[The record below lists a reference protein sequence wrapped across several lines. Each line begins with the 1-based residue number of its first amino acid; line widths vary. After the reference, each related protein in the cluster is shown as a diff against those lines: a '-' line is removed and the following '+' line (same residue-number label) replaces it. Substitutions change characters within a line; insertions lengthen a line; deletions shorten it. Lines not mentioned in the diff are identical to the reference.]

1 MNVENA
7 YDKWAESYDAMLNKT
22 RDLDLVATNENLGCM
37 KFQSV
42 LEVGCGTGKN
52 TEWLARRCSRLV
64 AVDFSAGM
72 LAIAKQKVT
81 HKHVE
86 WNRFDI
92 SESWPARGPYFDV
105 ITFNL
110 VLEHVRD
117 LTKVFSEAANRL
129 ANGGIIHIS
138 ELHPFKQY
146 LGSKARFEI
155 EHETHELQAFT
166 HHVSDYTSALAEVG
180 LGIKDLKEWF
190 DSGRTG
196 VPRLLTILAS
206 SNP

>member
-64 AVDFSAGM
+64 AVDFSAEM

-138 ELHPFKQY
+138 ELH
-146 LGSKARFEI
+146 L
-155 EHETHELQAFT
+155 
-166 HHVSDYTSALAEVG
+166 
-180 LGIKDLKEWF
+180 
-190 DSGRTG
+190 
-196 VPRLLTILAS
+196 S
-206 SNP
+206 SNTWVRRRASKSNMRHMS